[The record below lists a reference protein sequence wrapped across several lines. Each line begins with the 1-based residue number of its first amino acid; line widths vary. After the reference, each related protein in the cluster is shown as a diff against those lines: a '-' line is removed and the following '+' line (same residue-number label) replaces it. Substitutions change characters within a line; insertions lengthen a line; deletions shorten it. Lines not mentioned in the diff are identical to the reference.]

1 MANIFGIGVDIID
14 IYRFEK
20 VNLQRFAKRILT
32 QKELV
37 DFENA
42 KNKKNFIAKKFSVK
56 EAVAKA
62 FGVGIGKNLSFY
74 DIEISKDEV
83 GKPVCFVKNSPLN
96 LSESTIKVHISISDA
111 KNLISTYCIVEVL

>member
-74 DIEISKDEV
+74 DIEISKDEA